1 MTIRKRFLFP
11 ALLVAFVV
19 GMLTSALM
27 AQQHRVRTAR
37 ELLFKAQEHLMQAH
51 GEFGGHRL
59 KAMELVKAAVM
70 EVDAALAVDR

>member
-1 MTIRKRFLFP
+1 MTVRKRFLIP

-19 GMLTSALM
+19 GMLTTALM
-27 AQQHRVRTAR
+27 AQQGRVRTAR
-37 ELLFKAQEHLMQAH
+37 ELLIKAQEHLMGAH

-59 KAMELVKAAVM
+59 KAMEHVKAAVM

>member
-1 MTIRKRFLFP
+1 MTIRKRFLIP

-37 ELLFKAQEHLMQAH
+37 DLLFKAQQHLMEAH
-51 GEFGGHRL
+51 GEFGGHRF
-59 KAMELVKAAVM
+59 KAMEHVKAAVM
-70 EVDAALAVDR
+70 EVDAALAADR